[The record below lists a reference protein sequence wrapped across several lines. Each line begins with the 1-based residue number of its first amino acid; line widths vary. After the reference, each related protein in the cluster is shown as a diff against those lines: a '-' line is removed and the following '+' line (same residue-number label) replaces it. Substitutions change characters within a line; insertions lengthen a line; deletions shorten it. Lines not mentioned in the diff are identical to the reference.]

1 MLQAEARLSRSLGNG
16 VSGERESN
24 NHNSDRKVFAEK
36 SRVFRVS
43 RVGKLKVTLL
53 ETFAS

>member
-1 MLQAEARLSRSLGNG
+1 MLQAEVRQARSLESG

-36 SRVFRVS
+36 SSVFRAS